1 MGISTGGGKG
11 KVKSDINVTPLVDVV
26 LVLLIIFLVTTPIMM
41 RQITIE
47 VPRKLSNVEDPT
59 IASKQIT
66 VLLRAD
72 GMIVISDGRDLNKEV
87 PRIELAKTLGP
98 IIKDKKTEKVVFVD
112 FEDQVPYGDAVSV
125 MDTVRGAGAE
135 KVALKIRDENA
146 EGPSTDD
153 IDTLPSGGGAQ

>member
-11 KVKSDINVTPLVDVV
+11 GPKSDINVTPLVDVV

-87 PRIELAKTLGP
+87 PRVELAKTLTP

-112 FEDQVPYGDAVSV
+112 FEDQVPYGEAVGV

-135 KVALKIRDENA
+135 KVALKIRDETADSAA
-146 EGPSTDD
+146 ENYEN
-153 IDTLPSGGGAQ
+153 LPSGTAPQ